1 MDERKDNL
9 SQRKSMHQC
18 AAVGKRVKQIGN
30 NKESIWCEQRDQGWW
45 EMRLEAPFSKCVG
58 FVGAVASTENQNSS
72 ADRKLVVS
80 PLTPGPL
87 FLRMVSSSYVQ
98 TLVQCLLLAV
108 G

>member
-1 MDERKDNL
+1 M
-9 SQRKSMHQC
+9 
-18 AAVGKRVKQIGN
+18 RV
-30 NKESIWCEQRDQGWW
+30 
-45 EMRLEAPFSKCVG
+45 EAPFSKCVG

-72 ADRKLVVS
+72 ADRKLLMS

-108 G
+108 GQRTSVLCIQES